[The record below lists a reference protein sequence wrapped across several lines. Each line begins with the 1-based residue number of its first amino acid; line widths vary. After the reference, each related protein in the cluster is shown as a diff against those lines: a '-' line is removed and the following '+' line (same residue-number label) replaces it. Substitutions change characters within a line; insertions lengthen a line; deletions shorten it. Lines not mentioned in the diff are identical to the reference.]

1 MSPDSY
7 IFLYAEK
14 CWSIEISVCFFFF
27 FFFKVIF
34 WLGAS
39 QVAQMVKNLS
49 AMQEAQ
55 VPSLFWE
62 DPLEKE
68 MATHSSILAW
78 RIPWIEEPGGLQSM
92 VFTGFCCKNYYISWL
107 LPYLF
112 RAVPQ
117 SSLEFSEN
125 PLNKT
130 YFSTCSMCIFFPPL
144 PTSVVFLLLL
154 DNLPNKLPG
163 QSPCL
168 GLCSQENQAES
179 RYEKCTR
186 LIHIQQT

>member
-27 FFFKVIF
+27 FLID
-34 WLGAS
+34 G
-39 QVAQMVKNLS
+39 NLLIGGFPGGS
-49 AMQEAQ
+49 
-55 VPSLFWE
+55 
-62 DPLEKE
+62 DGKE
-68 MATHSSILAW
+68 FVCNAGGPGSIPGSGRSPGEGNAINFSILAW